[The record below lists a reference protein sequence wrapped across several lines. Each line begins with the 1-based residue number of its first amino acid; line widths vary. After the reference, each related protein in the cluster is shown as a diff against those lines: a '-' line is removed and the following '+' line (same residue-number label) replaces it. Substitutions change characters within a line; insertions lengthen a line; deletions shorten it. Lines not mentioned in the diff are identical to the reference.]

1 MAKHPFEDGNDSS
14 DDNIDDVYDHS
25 RETHTED
32 TDMSDDENFSNDEE
46 EEEKEEEEEEEE
58 ESNNGDGEMQIDIWN
73 YLHDEEIIKQIP
85 ITTLYKHLVLL
96 SKALKQDDTHQAVMH
111 TIKKAREEED
121 MDFREA
127 LDYAIDKRKFLIK
140 RRIPVKDEENDEE
153 VDQH

>member
-14 DDNIDDVYDHS
+14 DDDIDDVYDHS
-25 RETHTED
+25 RENHTED
-32 TDMSDDENFSNDEE
+32 TDMSDDENFSSDD
-46 EEEKEEEEEEEE
+46 EEEEE
-58 ESNNGDGEMQIDIWN
+58 ESNNGDREMQIDIWN

-127 LDYAIDKRKFLIK
+127 LEYAIDKRKFLIK